1 MFNGNGTSFYGTL
14 KRPFCRRLMRT
25 LHDKV
30 TIFSAPG
37 LVTLIIPRHAR
48 PGIESAVS
56 AEWSGVPTLPS
67 PSPSPSTGPGPRGAQ
82 TRIARVSKTWETGP
96 RAAELVM
103 AHPHLTLTLIIIT
116 QVYLFLCFSS
126 EKYFCQEFY
135 RKKYLS
141 DRRKNFKRPG
151 ERCHCVGGGPRCPVL
166 I

>member
-1 MFNGNGTSFYGTL
+1 M
-14 KRPFCRRLMRT
+14 
-25 LHDKV
+25 
-30 TIFSAPG
+30 TIFCAPG
-37 LVTLIIPRHAR
+37 LVTLIMIIPRHAR

-56 AEWSGVPTLPS
+56 AEWSCPNIAEPEPEHWSRS
-67 PSPSPSTGPGPRGAQ
+67 PRSTDENCSGQQNLGDWSG
-82 TRIARVSKTWETGP
+82 
-96 RAAELVM
+96 AAELVM

-151 ERCHCVGGGPRCPVL
+151 ERCHCTVL
-166 I
+166 VVVRGAQF